1 MCVCVKSKGMRVQC
15 ESIEFGAFVCVSVCE
30 MREGYFGKSVGNGN
44 KSQNA
49 LLRVFIY
56 GPLRSIN
63 EARFGLQFCLSPKR
77 NFF

>member
-1 MCVCVKSKGMRVQC
+1 MREMSLVRL
-15 ESIEFGAFVCVSVCE
+15 SVCL
-30 MREGYFGKSVGNGN
+30 RDEGYFGKSVANGN

>member
-1 MCVCVKSKGMRVQC
+1 MRLSVCL
-15 ESIEFGAFVCVSVCE
+15 SVCE
-30 MREGYFGKSVGNGN
+30 RNEGYFGKTLANGN
-44 KSQNA
+44 KCQNA

-63 EARFGLQFCLSPKR
+63 EARFGLRFCLSPKR